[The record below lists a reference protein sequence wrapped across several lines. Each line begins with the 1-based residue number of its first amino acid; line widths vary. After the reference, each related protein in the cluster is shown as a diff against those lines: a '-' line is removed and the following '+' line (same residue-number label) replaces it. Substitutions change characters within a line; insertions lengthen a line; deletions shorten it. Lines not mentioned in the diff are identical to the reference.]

1 MQGLTKEELKT
12 VKSLNSPRRVQ
23 DFLDQV
29 PANFCVDADTMMS
42 PRRVLRENRAHCMEG
57 ALLAACAFALQGRR
71 PLLLDLASA
80 KGDDDHVIAL
90 FQEHGRWGAVTKT
103 NHAVLRYRE
112 PVYRT
117 LGELARS
124 FFHEYFL
131 DDGRKTLRSYSR
143 PVDLSRFNRRGWMV
157 DEKDVW
163 YIVDALNA
171 APHTDILRPGQANAL
186 RRADD
191 IEIEAGRLTQWK
203 QTKTRHEK

>member
-12 VKSLNSPRRVQ
+12 LKSLNSPRRVQ
-23 DFLDQV
+23 DFLDAV
-29 PANFCVDADTMMS
+29 PANFTVDADTMMS

-57 ALLAACAFALQGRR
+57 ALLAACVFALQGRR
-71 PLLLDLASA
+71 PLLLDLVSA

-117 LGELARS
+117 PDELAMS
-124 FFHEYFL
+124 YFHEYFL

-157 DEKDVW
+157 DEQDVW
-163 YIVDALNA
+163 YIVDALNE

-186 RRADD
+186 RRADQ
-191 IEIEAGRLTQWK
+191 IEIDAGKLTQWK
-203 QTKTRHEK
+203 RTGG

>member
-1 MQGLTKEELKT
+1 MEEFTKQELKFL
-12 VKSLNSPRRVQ
+12 KSLSSPRRVQ

-29 PANFCVDADTMMS
+29 PANFCVDGDTMMS

-57 ALLAACAFALQGRR
+57 ALLAACAFAFQGRR

-80 KGDDDHVIAL
+80 RGDDDHVVAL
-90 FQEHGRWGAVTKT
+90 FQDGGRWGAVSKT

-117 LGELARS
+117 IGELAMS
-124 FFHEYFL
+124 YFHEYFL

-157 DEKDVW
+157 DDKDLW

-171 APHTDILRPGQANAL
+171 AQHVDILHPGQAHAL
-186 RRADD
+186 RRADR
-191 IEIEAGRLTQWK
+191 IEIEAGKLTQWK
-203 QTKTRHEK
+203 QTKTP

>member
-1 MQGLTKEELKT
+1 
-12 VKSLNSPRRVQ
+12 
-23 DFLDQV
+23 
-29 PANFCVDADTMMS
+29 
-42 PRRVLRENRAHCMEG
+42 MEG

-117 LGELARS
+117 LGELAMS
-124 FFHEYFL
+124 YFHEYFL

-171 APHTDILRPGQANAL
+171 APHTDILLPGQGSRL
-186 RRADD
+186 RRADA

-203 QTKTRHEK
+203 STKTRHEK

>member
-1 MQGLTKEELKT
+1 MQGLTIQELKI

-29 PANFCVDADTMMS
+29 PANFCVDGDTMLS

-71 PLLLDLASA
+71 PLLLDLTSA
-80 KGDDDHVIAL
+80 RGDDDHVIAL

-117 LGELARS
+117 SGELAMS
-124 FFHEYFL
+124 YFHEYFL

-143 PVDLSRFNRRGWMV
+143 PVDLSRFARRQWMT
-157 DEKDVW
+157 DEQDLW
-163 YIVDALNA
+163 YIVDALNQ
-171 APHTDILRPGQANAL
+171 APHTDILRPGQANSL
-186 RRADD
+186 RRADQ
-191 IEIEAGRLTQWK
+191 IEIDAGKLTQWK
-203 QTKTRHEK
+203 QTKTP